1 VSVHVYSSSEELSAV
16 AAREFAARAE
26 EAIEERGR
34 FAVVLAGGS
43 TPETMY
49 AILARDYMDR
59 IDWNRVYVFFG
70 DERSVP
76 PHHEDSN
83 HKMASEVLLD
93 HVPVANVHRMR
104 GELPPDEAAEAY
116 EEELRT
122 FFRTDDVPRFDLI
135 LLGIGADGHTAS
147 LFPETSAIEVDDR
160 WVVANPVLKLDTT
173 RITLTIPVINAA
185 RAVIFLVA
193 GGDKAEALGEI
204 LEGDADP
211 RAYPARL
218 IQPPGGPQ
226 WLLDQGAASLLS
238 KGSGSQNLMPE
249 T

>member
-1 VSVHVYSSSEELSAV
+1 LSVHVYGSSEELAV
-16 AAREFAARAE
+16 AAAREFAARAE

-43 TPETMY
+43 TPETLY
-49 AILARDYMDR
+49 GILARDYIGR
-59 IDWNRVYVFFG
+59 IDWSKVYVFFG

-83 HKMASEVLLD
+83 LKMASEALLD
-93 HVPVANVHRMR
+93 HVPVGNVHRIR

-116 EEELRT
+116 EEELRK
-122 FFRTDDVPRFDLI
+122 FFQTDDVPRFDLI

-147 LFPETSAIEVDDR
+147 LFPETSAIEVHDR

-193 GGDKAEALGEI
+193 GEDKAEALVEI
-204 LEGDADP
+204 LEGEADP
-211 RAYPARL
+211 RAYPAKL
-218 IQPPGGPQ
+218 IQPPGGPE
-226 WLLDQGAASLLS
+226 WMVDQSAASLLS
-238 KGSGSQNLMPE
+238 GL
-249 T
+249 

>member
-1 VSVHVYSSSEELSAV
+1 LSVHVYGSSEELAG
-16 AAREFAARAE
+16 AATREFAARAE

-49 AILARDYMDR
+49 GILARDYADR
-59 IDWNRVYVFFG
+59 IDWSKVYVFFG

-83 HKMASEVLLD
+83 LKMASEALLD
-93 HVPVANVHRMR
+93 HVPVGNVHRIR

-116 EEELRT
+116 EEELRK
-122 FFRTDDVPRFDLI
+122 FFQTDDVPRFDLI

-147 LFPETSAIEVDDR
+147 LFPETSAIEVHDR

-193 GGDKAEALGEI
+193 GEDKAEALVEI
-204 LEGDADP
+204 LEGEADP
-211 RAYPARL
+211 RAYPAKL
-218 IQPPGGPQ
+218 IQPPGGPE
-226 WLLDQGAASLLS
+226 WMVDQSAASLLS
-238 KGSGSQNLMPE
+238 GL
-249 T
+249 

>member
-1 VSVHVYSSSEELSAV
+1 LSVHIYSRSEELSRA
-16 AAREFAARAE
+16 AAREFAARAK

-43 TPETMY
+43 TPEAMY
-49 AILARDYMDR
+49 GILARDYMDR
-59 IDWNRVYVFFG
+59 IDWSRIYVFFG

-83 HKMASEVLLD
+83 LKMASEVLLD
-93 HVPVANVHRMR
+93 HVPVGNVHRIR

-122 FFRTDDVPRFDLI
+122 FFRTEDVPLFDLI
-135 LLGIGADGHTAS
+135 LLGLGADGHTAS
-147 LFPETSAIEVDDR
+147 LFPETPALEVHDR
-160 WVVANPVLKLDTT
+160 WVVANPVPRLNTT
-173 RITLTIPVINAA
+173 RITLTVPVINAA

-193 GGDKAEALGEI
+193 GEDKAEALKET

-211 RAYPARL
+211 RAYPAKL
-218 IQPPGGPQ
+218 VQPPGGPK
-226 WLLDQGAASLLS
+226 WMVDQSAASLLS
-238 KGSGSQNLMPE
+238 ELS
-249 T
+249 

>member
-1 VSVHVYSSSEELSAV
+1 LSVHVYSSSEELSAA
-16 AAREFAARAE
+16 AAREFAAKAE

-49 AILARDYMDR
+49 GILARDYIGR
-59 IDWNRVYVFFG
+59 IDWSRVYVFFG

-83 HKMASEVLLD
+83 LKMASEVLLD
-93 HVPVANVHRMR
+93 HVPVGNVHRMR

-116 EEELRT
+116 EEELRK
-122 FFRTDDVPRFDLI
+122 FFQTEDGLRFDLI
-135 LLGIGADGHTAS
+135 LLGLGADGHTAS
-147 LFPETSAIEVDDR
+147 LFPWTPALEVQDR
-160 WVVANPVLKLDTT
+160 RVVANPVPRLDTT
-173 RITLTIPVINAA
+173 RITLTVPVINAA

-193 GGDKAEALGEI
+193 GEDKAEAVREV
-204 LEGDADP
+204 LECDAAP
-211 RAYPARL
+211 RAYPAKL
-218 IQPPGGPQ
+218 IQPPGEPE
-226 WLLDQGAASLLS
+226 WMLDQGAASLLS
-238 KGSGSQNLMPE
+238 KGSGSQNVMPE

>member
-1 VSVHVYSSSEELSAV
+1 LSICVYSSSEELSAA

-34 FAVVLAGGS
+34 FTVVLAGGS

-49 AILARDYMDR
+49 GILARDYMGR
-59 IDWNRVYVFFG
+59 IDWSKVYVFFG

-83 HKMASEVLLD
+83 LKMASEVLLD
-93 HVPVANVHRMR
+93 HVPVANVHRIR

-116 EEELRT
+116 EEELRK
-122 FFRTDDVPRFDLI
+122 FFQTEDVPRFDLI

-147 LFPETSAIEVDDR
+147 LFPWTPALEIQDR
-160 WVVANPVLKLDTT
+160 WVVANPVPRLDTT
-173 RITLTIPVINAA
+173 RITLTVPAINAA
-185 RAVIFLVA
+185 RAVIFLVE
-193 GGDKAEALGEI
+193 GEDKAEAVREV

-211 RAYPARL
+211 RAYPAKL
-218 IQPPGGPQ
+218 IQPPGGPE
-226 WLLDQGAASLLS
+226 WMLDRSAASLLS
-238 KGSGSQNLMPE
+238 EL
-249 T
+249 